1 MPHPRIDLTLPCVVN
16 EIETALDEYPEFPYQ
31 IAFSFQSLRQK
42 LISHILDE
50 IPNHYRVEDDSKTLS
65 HSRLSYASSFERQ
78 IKLEMIVHG
87 SILHILREN
96 SEWLVNNISALQQ
109 VMQVSLPG

>member
-1 MPHPRIDLTLPCVVN
+1 MPHPRIDLTLPCVVS

-31 IAFSFQSLRQK
+31 IAFSFQTLRQK

-50 IPNHYRVEDDSKTLS
+50 IPNYYRVEDDSKILS
-65 HSRLSYASSFERQ
+65 HSRLSYTSVFERQ
-78 IKLEMIVHG
+78 FKLEMIVHG

-96 SEWLVNNISALQQ
+96 SEWLVNNISALQ
-109 VMQVSLPG
+109 S